1 MRYIVLAVAAAL
13 SASCA
18 RQSAVPMPKAIV
30 DLSSPLAED
39 TPVKQVGAKFL
50 KDFHYRETTKFE
62 HNVMEDP
69 LFVQDSYITL
79 LNHVGP
85 HVDPPNHMIKGAQSV
100 DRIPLDKLMGAARI
114 FDFRAKPKD
123 SPLMKADFEG
133 KGIAAGE
140 IVIAFVGYTPPTGP
154 DEMPSYAYLSG
165 EAAEYLA
172 SIPIRAFASDMPS
185 LGSIR
190 RYPALMASGVKG
202 SDKLAPEHYAFLS
215 REIPNIEGL
224 TNLESIVGKP
234 NVVFVGFP
242 LKIKDGNGAPMRAA
256 ALLY

>member
-1 MRYIVLAVAAAL
+1 MRYLLLAAAAAL
-13 SASCA
+13 LAGCG
-18 RQSAVPMPKAIV
+18 RQSGAPMPKAIV

-50 KDFHYRETTKFE
+50 KEFHYRETTKFE

-69 LFVQDSYITL
+69 MFVQDSYITL

-85 HVDPPNHMIKGAQSV
+85 HLDPPNHMIKGAKSV
-100 DRIPLDKLMGAARI
+100 DQIPLDKLFGAAKV
-114 FDFRAKPKD
+114 FDLRAKPKD
-123 SPLMKADFEG
+123 SPLVKADFEG
-133 KGIAAGE
+133 KGIAPGD
-140 IVIAFVGYTPPTGP
+140 IVIAFVGYTPPAGP
-154 DEMPSYAYLSG
+154 EEWPSYAYLSG

-190 RYPALMASGVKG
+190 RYPALMASGTKG

-224 TNLESIVGKP
+224 TNLESIVGKQ

-242 LKIKDGNGAPMRAA
+242 LKIKDGNGGPMRAA